1 MTQIAIIENRVENL
15 EKQVRKYRRL
25 TLCLG
30 LLIIAVIT
38 MAQAPLYNEEI
49 VATRIACE
57 DLVIDGHI
65 FISGDNPADIRVNLN
80 KDGLFFTEM
89 EVDGSASSVA
99 VYSKTG
105 VVLKDRVSIF
115 SDPFSNGGS
124 ILIRTVL
131 VLFRN
136 DRGRALELTVVAD
149 QMDRI
154 RATIRRLASGGEAE
168 ETDGEREW
176 RLK

>member
-1 MTQIAIIENRVENL
+1 
-15 EKQVRKYRRL
+15 
-25 TLCLG
+25 
-30 LLIIAVIT
+30 

-124 ILIRTVL
+124 ILIRNRTGDLAVVIEADEHGNGKVGAYNRRGKGKVL
-131 VLFRN
+131 K
-136 DRGRALELTVVAD
+136 APTE
-149 QMDRI
+149 
-154 RATIRRLASGGEAE
+154 
-168 ETDGEREW
+168 
-176 RLK
+176 